1 MKSGCLY
8 VIEDLQS
15 SLIKIGI
22 SNNWSLRLKSL
33 KVGIKTKLKI
43 VVKTEKNRQWE
54 KILHQQYAG
63 RRLVGTEWFGLDE
76 ALTEELLNKVEDIA
90 KACEAGVEM
99 QALEAIKNTKQ
110 QEEVPDSI
118 DNDRHE
124 KTRKAFC
131 LAYMRR
137 EIAMQWR
144 KEGWINDSD
153 FYVYSPEITKEA
165 ERLYGNGLRATSD
178 GKWYS
183 VKKDLVW
190 IDQQKGLG
198 ASWNL

>member
-1 MKSGCLY
+1 MEIGCLY
-8 VIEDLQS
+8 IIEDLQS

-22 SNNWSLRLKSL
+22 SNNWTLRLKSL
-33 KVGIKTKLKI
+33 KVGTKTKLKI
-43 VVKTEKNRQWE
+43 VVKTEKNREWE
-54 KILHQQYAG
+54 KILHQEYAD
-63 RRLVGTEWFGLDE
+63 RRLVGTEWFSLDE

-90 KACEAGVEM
+90 KAYEAGREM
-99 QALEAIKNTKQ
+99 QALQAIKNTKEQ
-110 QEEVPDSI
+110 QEAADNI

-131 LAYMRR
+131 LAYMRQK
-137 EIAMQWR
+137 IALQWR
-144 KEGWINDSD
+144 KEGWISGSD

-183 VKKDLVW
+183 VEKDWVW
-190 IDQQKGLG
+190 IDQEKGLG